1 MAKLSIEYGKIKKDG
16 SRSVMIRL
24 VSGRTQKHIPTYV
37 NLEKRDYKEYPD
49 GRIRVT
55 NNAKYFDIE
64 DFLSNL
70 QTKVNEV
77 MRSCYGYTPTA
88 EQIYGR
94 IYRPTRNEVRGRD
107 FIAYGREWLDGSGIK
122 AKHNYSAMLNSLERF
137 MGGKPLLFG
146 DINVELLTK
155 YCRSL
160 DGKKRAQSLYL
171 ACIRHIYR
179 QAALQF
185 NTDDDIVLSPYLFD
199 RFKVPEQK
207 IVGQRAL
214 SVDEVR
220 TFFATEASTKSE
232 RLAKDCAMLSICLCG
247 TNLVDLYNATSYD
260 GHTFAYERTKTKDRR
275 SDGAHIEI
283 AVHEKIRPLFEKYRC
298 SDGNRVFCFARC
310 KSYERFY
317 ESVITGL
324 RRLKK
329 RLGWDVLQFYQ
340 FRHSWA
346 SIARN
351 ELGIDKATVDEGL
364 NHVGDNRIA
373 DIYIKKDY
381 RHINEANRKVIE
393 YLFGE

>member
-1 MAKLSIEYGKIKKDG
+1 
-16 SRSVMIRL
+16 
-24 VSGRTQKHIPTYV
+24 
-37 NLEKRDYKEYPD
+37 
-49 GRIRVT
+49 
-55 NNAKYFDIE
+55 
-64 DFLSNL
+64 
-70 QTKVNEV
+70 
-77 MRSCYGYTPTA
+77 MRNCYGYTPTA
-88 EQIYGR
+88 EQICDR
-94 IYRPTRNEVRGRD
+94 IFRPTRNEVRGRD

-122 AKHNYSAMLNSLERF
+122 AKHNYSAMLNSLDKF
-137 MGGKPLLFG
+137 MNGRPLLFG
-146 DINVELLTK
+146 DINVELLTR

-160 DGKKRAQSLYL
+160 EGKKRAQSLYL

-179 QAALQF
+179 QAALRF
-185 NTDDDIVLSPYLFD
+185 NTDDDIILSPYLFE

-220 TFFATEASTKSE
+220 TFFSTKAE
-232 RLAKDCAMLSICLCG
+232 TRNEQLAKDCAMLSICLCG
-247 TNLVDLYNATSYD
+247 TNLIDLYNATSYN
-260 GHTFAYERTKTKDRR
+260 GRTFAYERTKTKDRR

-298 SDGNRVFCFARC
+298 SDGNRVFCFGRS

-329 RLGWDVLQFYQ
+329 RLGWDTLQFYQ